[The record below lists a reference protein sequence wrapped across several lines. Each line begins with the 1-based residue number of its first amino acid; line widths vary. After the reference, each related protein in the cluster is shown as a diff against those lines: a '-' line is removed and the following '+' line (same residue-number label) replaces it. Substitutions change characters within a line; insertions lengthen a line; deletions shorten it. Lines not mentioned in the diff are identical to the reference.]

1 MLRPRIRILAISA
14 LAGVLLA
21 GCGTG
26 GSSGSSGG
34 GSGDKGSVTIAAFN
48 FNESAILANMYA
60 EVLKK
65 AGYKVTVKSLTTRE
79 VVEPALE
86 KGDIDVVPEYLSTL
100 TEFLNGKKNGPNP
113 TPLASSDVDKT
124 VSALKSLLEPKGV
137 KVLTPSPAT
146 DQNAFAVTA
155 KFATDN
161 NLTTLSDLASYKGK
175 LVLGGPSEC
184 PRRPFCQLGLERTY
198 GLKFTGF
205 QSLDTGGPLTKTA
218 IKNGKV
224 QIGLVF
230 SSDGGIEALGLKVL
244 EDDKGLQNADNVVPV
259 VRSGKAKADLTAALD
274 KVSAALTT
282 DELVALN
289 KKADIDR
296 QNPKQVAMDFL
307 KEKGLI

>member
-1 MLRPRIRILAISA
+1 MLRPRIRILAVPL
-14 LAGVLLA
+14 LAGLLLA

-26 GSSGSSGG
+26 GSTGSAGS

-86 KGDIDVVPEYLSTL
+86 KGDVDVVPEYLSTL
-100 TEFLNGKKNGPNP
+100 TEFLNGKKNGP
-113 TPLASSDVDKT
+113 TAAPLASSDVDKT
-124 VSALKSLLEPKGV
+124 VSALKSLLETKGV

-146 DQNAFAVTA
+146 DQNAFAVTQ
-155 KFATDN
+155 KFAADN
-161 NLTTLSDLASYKGK
+161 NLTKLSDLASYKGK

-205 QSLDTGGPLTKTA
+205 SSLDTGGPLTKTA

-230 SSDGGIEALGLKVL
+230 SSDGGIDALGLKVL
-244 EDDKGLQNADNVVPV
+244 EDDKGLQNADNIVPV
-259 VRSGKAKADLTAALD
+259 VRSAKAKADLTAALD

-282 DELVALN
+282 EELVALN
-289 KKADIDR
+289 KKADVDR

-307 KEKGLI
+307 RSKGLI

>member
-1 MLRPRIRILAISA
+1 MMLSPRMRILAIPV
-14 LAGVLLA
+14 LAGALLA

-26 GSSGSSGG
+26 NSTGSSG

-86 KGDIDVVPEYLSTL
+86 KGDIDIVPEYLSTL
-100 TEFLNGKKNGPNP
+100 TEFLNGKANGPTA

-124 VSALKSLLEPKGV
+124 VSALKGLIEPKGV
-137 KVLTPSPAT
+137 RVLTPSPAT
-146 DQNAFAVTA
+146 DQNAFAVTQ

-161 NLTTLSDLASYKGK
+161 NLSKLSDLSSYTGK

-184 PRRPFCQLGLERTY
+184 PKRPFCQVGLEKTY
-198 GLKFTGF
+198 RLKFTGF
-205 QSLDTGGPLTKTA
+205 QSLDAGGPLTKTA

-244 EDDKGLQNADNVVPV
+244 EDDKGLQNADNIVPV
-259 VRSGKAKADLTAALD
+259 VRSGKAKGDLTAALD

-296 QNPKQVAMDFL
+296 QNPKQVAIDFL
-307 KEKGLI
+307 KSKGLI

>member
-1 MLRPRIRILAISA
+1 
-14 LAGVLLA
+14 
-21 GCGTG
+21 
-26 GSSGSSGG
+26 
-34 GSGDKGSVTIAAFN
+34 
-48 FNESAILANMYA
+48 
-60 EVLKK
+60 
-65 AGYKVTVKSLTTRE
+65 
-79 VVEPALE
+79 
-86 KGDIDVVPEYLSTL
+86 
-100 TEFLNGKKNGPNP
+100 
-113 TPLASSDVDKT
+113 VDKT

-184 PRRPFCQLGLERTY
+184 PKRPFCQLGLERTY

-259 VRSGKAKADLTAALD
+259 VRSAKAKADLTAALD

-307 KEKGLI
+307 RSKGLI

>member
-1 MLRPRIRILAISA
+1 MVRPRTRILAVPL
-14 LAGVLLA
+14 LAGLLLA

-26 GSSGSSGG
+26 GSTGSAGS

-86 KGDIDVVPEYLSTL
+86 KGDVDVVPEYLSTL

-184 PRRPFCQLGLERTY
+184 PKRPFCQVGLEKSY

-205 QSLDTGGPLTKTA
+205 QSLDAGGPLTKTA

-307 KEKGLI
+307 RSKGLI

>member
-1 MLRPRIRILAISA
+1 MLRPRIPILAIP
-14 LAGVLLA
+14 LVAGLLLA

-26 GSSGSSGG
+26 GSTGSAGK

-86 KGDIDVVPEYLSTL
+86 KGDVDVVPEYLSTL
-100 TEFLNGKKNGPNP
+100 TEFLNGKKNGPTA

-124 VSALKSLLEPKGV
+124 VSALKSLLETKGV

-146 DQNAFAVTA
+146 DQNAFAVTQ
-155 KFATDN
+155 KFAADN
-161 NLTTLSDLASYKGK
+161 NLTKLSDLASYKGK
-175 LVLGGPSEC
+175 LVIGGPSEC
-184 PRRPFCQLGLERTY
+184 PKRPFCELGLKRTY
-198 GLKFTGF
+198 GIKFTGF
-205 QSLDTGGPLTKTA
+205 SSLDAGGPLTKTA

-230 SSDGGIEALGLKVL
+230 SSDGGIDALGLKVL
-244 EDDKGLQNADNVVPV
+244 EDDKGLQNADNIVPV
-259 VRSGKAKADLTAALD
+259 VRSAKAKDDLTAALD

-282 DELVALN
+282 EELVALN

-296 QNPKQVAMDFL
+296 QNPKQVAVDFL
-307 KEKGLI
+307 KSKGLI

>member
-1 MLRPRIRILAISA
+1 MLRPRIPILAIP
-14 LAGVLLA
+14 LVAGLLLA

-26 GSSGSSGG
+26 GSTGSAGK

-86 KGDIDVVPEYLSTL
+86 KGDVDVVPEYLSTL
-100 TEFLNGKKNGPNP
+100 TEFLNGKKNGP
-113 TPLASSDVDKT
+113 TAAPLASSDVDKT
-124 VSALKSLLEPKGV
+124 VSALKSLLETKGV

-146 DQNAFAVTA
+146 DQNAFAVTQ
-155 KFATDN
+155 KFAADN
-161 NLTTLSDLASYKGK
+161 NLTKLSDLASYKGK
-175 LVLGGPSEC
+175 LVIGGPSEC
-184 PRRPFCQLGLERTY
+184 PKRPFCELGLKRTY
-198 GLKFTGF
+198 GIKFTGF
-205 QSLDTGGPLTKTA
+205 SSLDAGGPLTKTA

-230 SSDGGIEALGLKVL
+230 SSDGGIDALGLKVL
-244 EDDKGLQNADNVVPV
+244 EDDKGLQNADNIVPV
-259 VRSGKAKADLTAALD
+259 VRSAKAKADLTAALD

-282 DELVALN
+282 EELVALN

-296 QNPKQVAMDFL
+296 QNPKQVAVDFL
-307 KEKGLI
+307 KSKGLI

>member
-1 MLRPRIRILAISA
+1 MLRPRIPILAIPV

-21 GCGTG
+21 GCGTS

-100 TEFLNGKKNGPNP
+100 TEFLNGKKNGPTA

-124 VSALKSLLEPKGV
+124 VSALKSLIEPKGV

-161 NLTTLSDLASYKGK
+161 NLTKLSDLAAYKGK

-184 PRRPFCQLGLERTY
+184 PKRPFCQVGLEKSY

-205 QSLDTGGPLTKTA
+205 QSLDAGGPLTKTA

-230 SSDGGIEALGLKVL
+230 SSDGGIDALGLKVL
-244 EDDKGLQNADNVVPV
+244 EDDKGLQNADNIVPV

>member
-1 MLRPRIRILAISA
+1 M
-14 LAGVLLA
+14 LAGLLLA

-26 GSSGSSGG
+26 GSTGSAGG

-86 KGDIDVVPEYLSTL
+86 KGDVDVVPEYLSTL

-184 PRRPFCQLGLERTY
+184 PKRPFCQLGLERTY

-205 QSLDTGGPLTKTA
+205 SSLDTGGPLTKTA

-307 KEKGLI
+307 RSKGLI